1 MLSFVY
7 VYYVNKN
14 IGNGYYLIPLGIQT
28 IQFLDG
34 KLFDISK
41 ST

>member
-14 IGNGYYLIPLGIQT
+14 IGNGYSLIPLGNS
-28 IQFLDG
+28 
-34 KLFDISK
+34 KLYNF
-41 ST
+41 